1 MQQTLKIMPDMEHLG
16 SLSIKGV
23 LPMVSNISTTV
34 SFITMLISTYTG
46 IDGLSL
52 DFYDRSISLRSIFF
66 TSSMMNPL
74 MTRHAE
80 RHEIAL
86 VMRAAIA
93 ERLDVMHERRR
104 HKASVRSAH
113 LAQRFSCQM
122 PVANLSPHAAV
133 PLMLPIAAS
142 EALVMSLHR
151 LLMLLAVAALPV
163 REIRATCH
171 AARAFRFPRHH
182 FPSLWA

>member
-1 MQQTLKIMPDMEHLG
+1 
-16 SLSIKGV
+16 
-23 LPMVSNISTTV
+23 MVSNISTTV

-122 PVANLSPHAAV
+122 TVANPAPRTAV
-133 PLMLPIAAS
+133 SLMLPVAAS
-142 EALVMSLHR
+142 ESFVVPLHR
-151 LLMLLAVAALPV
+151 LLVLFAVAALLV
-163 REIRATCH
+163 C
-171 AARAFRFPRHH
+171 
-182 FPSLWA
+182 

>member
-1 MQQTLKIMPDMEHLG
+1 
-16 SLSIKGV
+16 
-23 LPMVSNISTTV
+23 MVSNISTTV

-122 PVANLSPHAAV
+122 TVTNPAPRTAV
-133 PLMLPIAAS
+133 PLMLSVATS
-142 EALVMSLHR
+142 ESFVVPLHR
-151 LLMLLAVAALPV
+151 LLVLLAVAALLV
-163 REIRATCH
+163 C
-171 AARAFRFPRHH
+171 
-182 FPSLWA
+182 